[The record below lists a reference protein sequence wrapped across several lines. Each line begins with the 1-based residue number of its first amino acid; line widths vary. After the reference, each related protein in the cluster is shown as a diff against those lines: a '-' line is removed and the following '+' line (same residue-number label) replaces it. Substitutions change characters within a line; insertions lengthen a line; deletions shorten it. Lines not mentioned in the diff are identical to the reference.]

1 MPSVLTPYDPRVEY
15 ARSPVGLDEPK
26 PRFGWRLAATDA
38 GQLSAQNQ
46 AAYQVRV
53 ATSPGQLTDPAT
65 SAPDMWDSGR
75 VESTRVGQIEYAG
88 EALSAFRRYYWAV
101 RVWDTDGQMSD
112 WSDPA
117 WFETGPLSPS
127 DWGEAVWIGRSRSDG
142 PDSSDSSDGSDGTG
156 GEDES
161 PAPLLRKRFQ
171 VEGEVASARLY
182 ACGLGFGEYFLN
194 GQRIGTAVLDPA
206 PTNYDATVLFSSYD
220 VTEMLRTG
228 DADGAGCV
236 LAAQLGRGRY
246 QEKTPN
252 IWRWHEAPW
261 YDEPK
266 LIALLVIELAD
277 GRTQLVTS
285 DAGWRAADGPI
296 RADSLFAGERY
307 DARLER
313 PGWTTAA
320 YDDAGW
326 APVVVAEP
334 PKGVLR
340 SQASDQIRPVA
351 EVPAVGLTEPKPGVY
366 VFDLG
371 EQLAG
376 WARLTVSG
384 EEGAE
389 LQVRYGERLHA
400 DGTVDHDQ
408 GLIYREIQTDTY
420 VLRGD
425 GPETY
430 EPRFSYKGFQ
440 YVQVDG
446 LPSRPAL
453 GDLVGVKVHTAVD
466 SSLEFSS
473 DHDLVSRLH
482 AATRNAV
489 LNNLHGIPTD
499 TPVFEKNGWTG
510 DAHLTAD
517 VAAYNFWMPRFYTKW
532 LRDWTDSQ
540 LPSGEF
546 PPIVP
551 TAGWG
556 YLADTEAAIKA
567 PIPAWDAAYVEIPW
581 VMYRHYGDER
591 ILARHYDGARKYLDY
606 LTKDFLVDDVVLVGL
621 GDWLPPGVHGMPP
634 EGPGVYET
642 IYAYRFVELLSRI
655 AGVLGRDEDL
665 ASYAELSDRIRAG
678 FNRAFFDASA
688 GIYHGER
695 PTGYRQAANVMAL
708 EFGLVPE
715 ADYRRVFDNLVA
727 DIHERDDHLD
737 TGVFGTKFL
746 LPLLTR
752 EGLVDLAFKV
762 AMQPTYPSYGFWL
775 AEGATALYEHWGA
788 DSRSRNH
795 HFFGHVDQW
804 IIEDLVGVRPA
815 APGFT
820 RVQVRPNPP
829 SEVGEMSVTLATVRG
844 RVAAG
849 WRRTGE
855 GYELRVEL
863 PPGVEAEVHVPQPA
877 GEYAVSAC
885 GPGAH
890 VLR

>member
-1 MPSVLTPYDPRVEY
+1 MPSVLTPYDLRVEY
-15 ARSPVGLDEPK
+15 ARSPLGLDEPN
-26 PRFGWRLAATDA
+26 PRFGWQLTATET
-38 GQLSAQNQ
+38 GQRSVAYQ

-53 ATSPGQLTDPAT
+53 ATSAGQLTDPASGT
-65 SAPDMWDSGR
+65 SDMWDSGR
-75 VESTRVGQIEYAG
+75 VESTRAGQVEYAG
-88 EALSAFRRYYWAV
+88 EPLAAFRRYYWAV
-101 RVWDTDGQMSD
+101 RLWDADGQASD
-112 WSDPA
+112 WSDLA
-117 WFETGPLSPS
+117 WFETGPLSPA
-127 DWGEAVWIGRSRSDG
+127 DWGEAVWIGRSRSVDPVGSVG
-142 PDSSDSSDGSDGTG
+142 PDGSDS
-156 GEDES
+156 EKES
-161 PAPLLRKRFQ
+161 PAPLLRKGFQ
-171 VEGEVASARLY
+171 LDGEVASARLY

-194 GQRIGTAVLDPA
+194 GARIGSAVLDPA
-206 PTNYDATVLFSSYD
+206 PTNYDATVLFSGYD
-220 VTEMLRTG
+220 VTGMLQASETG
-228 DADGAGCV
+228 GCV
-236 LAAQLGRGRY
+236 LSAQLGRGRY

-252 IWRWHEAPW
+252 VWRWHEAPW

-277 GRTQLVTS
+277 GRTQLVST
-285 DAGWRAADGPI
+285 DAGWLAADGPI
-296 RADSLFAGERY
+296 RSDSLFAGEHY
-307 DARLER
+307 DARLES
-313 PGWTTAA
+313 PGWTTAG
-320 YDDAGW
+320 YDDGAW
-326 APVVVAEP
+326 AAAVAVDP

-340 SQASDQIRPVA
+340 SQTCDQILPVA
-351 EVPAVGLTEPKPGVY
+351 EVPAAGLTEPAPGVY

-371 EQLAG
+371 KQLAG
-376 WARLTVSG
+376 WARLTLSG
-384 EEGAE
+384 PEGTE
-389 LQVRYGERLHA
+389 LRVRYGERLHA

-420 VLRGD
+420 VLRGN
-425 GPETY
+425 GSETY

-440 YVQVDG
+440 YVQVEG
-446 LPSRPAL
+446 LPGRPEL
-453 GDLVGVKVHTAVD
+453 GDLVGIQVHTAVE
-466 SSLEFSS
+466 SALEFSC
-473 DHDLVSRLH
+473 DNDLVSRLH

-551 TAGWG
+551 TSGWG
-556 YLADTEAAIKA
+556 YLADSEAAIKA

-606 LTKDFLVDDVVLVGL
+606 LTADFLVDDVVLVGL
-621 GDWLPPGVHGMPP
+621 GDWLPPGIGGMPP

-642 IYAYRFVELLSRI
+642 IYAYRFVDLLGKI
-655 AGVLGRDEDL
+655 AGVLGKDGDL

-678 FNRAFFDASA
+678 FHRAFFDASS

-695 PTGYRQAANVMAL
+695 ETGYRQSANVMAL

-715 ADYRRVFDNLVA
+715 QDYRRVFDNLVA
-727 DIHERDDHLD
+727 DIHDRGDHLD

-762 AMQPTYPSYGFWL
+762 AMQPTYPGYGFWL

-788 DSRSRNH
+788 DSRSRDH

-804 IIEDLVGVRPA
+804 IIEDLAGLRMA
-815 APGFT
+815 APGFA
-820 RVQVRPNPP
+820 RVRVRPNPP
-829 SEVGEMSVTLATVRG
+829 SEVGELNVAVSTVRG

-849 WRRTGE
+849 WRRAGE
-855 GYELRVEL
+855 GYEVRVEV
-863 PPGVEAEVHVPQPA
+863 PAGVEAEVHVPQA
-877 GEYAVSAC
+877 GGEYTVTTC
-885 GPGAH
+885 GPGKH

>member
-1 MPSVLTPYDPRVEY
+1 MLSVLTPYDPRVEY
-15 ARSPVGLDEPK
+15 ARSPLGLDEPN
-26 PRFGWRLAATDA
+26 PRFGWHLATTETGHRAVV
-38 GQLSAQNQ
+38 NQ

-53 ATSPGQLTDPAT
+53 ATSADQLAHPAT
-65 SAPDMWDSGR
+65 EASDMWDSGR
-75 VESTRVGQIEYAG
+75 IESGRSGQVEYAG
-88 EALSAFRRYYWAV
+88 EPLAAFRRYYWAV
-101 RVWDTDGQMSD
+101 RVWDTNGQASD
-112 WSDPA
+112 WSETA
-117 WFETGPLSPS
+117 WFETGPLSPA
-127 DWGEAVWIGRSRSDG
+127 DWGEAIWIGRSRADRSETSD
-142 PDSSDSSDGSDGTG
+142 
-156 GEDES
+156 DETEA

-171 VEGEVASARLY
+171 LEGEVESARLY

-194 GQRIGTAVLDPA
+194 GERIGSAVLDPA

-220 VTEMLRTG
+220 VTGMLPAGETG
-228 DADGAGCV
+228 DNGCV

-261 YDEPK
+261 MDEPK

-277 GRTQLVTS
+277 GRIQRVTTS
-285 DAGWRAADGPI
+285 TDAGWLTADGPI
-296 RADSLFAGERY
+296 RGDSLFAGERY

-313 PGWTTAA
+313 PGWTTAG

-326 APVVVAEP
+326 DAAVAANP

-340 SQASDQIRPVA
+340 SQTHDQIRAVA
-351 EVPAVGLTEPKPGVY
+351 EVPAAGLTEPKPGVY

-371 EQLAG
+371 KQIAG
-376 WARLTVSG
+376 WARLTLSG
-384 EEGAE
+384 PEGTE
-389 LQVRYGERLHA
+389 LQIRYGERLHA

-420 VLRGD
+420 VLTGN
-425 GPETY
+425 GSQTY

-440 YVQVDG
+440 YVQIDG
-446 LPSRPAL
+446 YPGRPEA
-453 GDLVGVKVHTAVD
+453 GDLVGVEVHTAVE
-466 SSLEFSS
+466 SSLEFSC
-473 DHDLVSRLH
+473 DNELVSRLH

-489 LNNLHGIPTD
+489 LNNLHGVPTD

-551 TAGWG
+551 TSGWG
-556 YLADTEAAIKA
+556 YLADSEAAIKA

-591 ILARHYDGARKYLDY
+591 ILARHYDGARKYIDY
-606 LTKDFLVDDVVLVGL
+606 LTSDFLVDDVVLVGL
-621 GDWLPPGVHGMPP
+621 GDWLPPGIGGMPP

-642 IYAYRFVELLSRI
+642 IYAYRFVELLSKI
-655 AGVLGRDEDL
+655 AGVLGKDGDL
-665 ASYAELSDRIRAG
+665 AAYAELSDRIRAG

-695 PTGYRQAANVMAL
+695 ETGYRQAANVMAL

-715 ADYRRVFDNLVA
+715 SERRRVFDNLVA
-727 DIHERDDHLD
+727 DIHDRDDHLD

-775 AEGATALYEHWGA
+775 AEGGTALYEHWGA

-804 IIEDLVGVRPA
+804 FIEDLTGLRPA
-815 APGFT
+815 APGFA
-820 RVQVRPNPP
+820 RVRVRPNPP
-829 SEVGEMSVTLATVRG
+829 SQVGEMNVTVATVRG
-844 RVAAG
+844 QVAAG
-849 WRRTGE
+849 WRRIGE
-855 GYELRVEL
+855 EYEVRVEV
-863 PPGVEAEVHVPQPA
+863 PTGVEAEVHVPKPG
-877 GEYAVSAC
+877 GEYAVSTH
-885 GPGAH
+885 GPGTH